1 MRAKIFD
8 IDGTLAD
15 VTMIGHMLDGVTV
28 GSMPPDFYNEYHNKA
43 IDAPP
48 VDWVVDAARM
58 AITEGYIVILI
69 TARKVMYSAQTT
81 VFLGK
86 NNIPYHHLCMR
97 SNDDDRPD
105 HEYKEEV
112 LHRLIAMGYD
122 IEEAYDDNPA
132 IIKLWQKHGI
142 KTVYVQGFGFY
153 YSLEDVSNEGN
164 S

>member
-1 MRAKIFD
+1 MKAKIFD
-8 IDGTLAD
+8 IDGTLVD
-15 VTMIGHMLDGVTV
+15 VTAISHLIDGTAY
-28 GSMPPDFYNEYHNKA
+28 GTKPPEFYHEYHNKA
-43 IDAPP
+43 IDVPP

-58 AITEGYIVILI
+58 AITSGYVVILI

>member
-1 MRAKIFD
+1 MKAKIFD
-8 IDGTLAD
+8 IDGTLVN
-15 VTMIGHMLDGVTV
+15 VTTISHLIDGTAY
-28 GSMPPDFYNEYHNKA
+28 GTKPPEFYDEYHNKA

-48 VDWVVDAARM
+48 VDWVVNAALM

-69 TARKVMYSAQTT
+69 TARKVMYSFQTT

-97 SNDDDRPD
+97 NNDDDRPD
-105 HEYKEEV
+105 HEYKQEV
-112 LHRLIAMGYD
+112 LDRLIAMGYD
-122 IEEAYDDNPA
+122 IEEAYDDNPN
-132 IIKLWQKHGI
+132 IIKLWQKNGI

-153 YSLEDVSNEGN
+153 YSLEEIKNEGN

>member
-1 MRAKIFD
+1 MKAKIFD
-8 IDGTLAD
+8 IDGTLVN
-15 VTMIGHMLDGVTV
+15 VTTISHLIDGTAY
-28 GSMPPDFYNEYHNKA
+28 GTKPPEFYDEYHNKA

-48 VDWVVDAARM
+48 VDWVVNAARM

-69 TARKVMYSAQTT
+69 TARKVMYSVQTT

-97 SNDDDRPD
+97 NNDDDRPD

-122 IEEAYDDNPA
+122 IEEAYDDNPN
-132 IIKLWQKHGI
+132 IIKLWQKNGI

-153 YSLEDVSNEGN
+153 YSLEEIKNEGN